1 MKEQLKTPLIVIAAI
16 VAVALAVFMVTK
28 AAGGGNLDQGQVKYT
43 PGVPPWQESDPSKQ
57 GPGGAPG
64 GGGPGASAAAPQI
77 PPPTASPAG
86 EHAPPG
92 MSAPSL
98 GSTP

>member
-16 VAVALAVFMVTK
+16 VAVALAVFMAIK
-28 AAGGGNLDQGQVKYT
+28 SSGGGNLDQGQVKYT
-43 PGVPPWQESDPSKQ
+43 PGVPPWQETDPSKQ

-64 GGGPGASAAAPQI
+64 GGGPGAVAPSAPGT
-77 PPPTASPAG
+77 PPPSSGAG
-86 EHAPPG
+86 QNAPPG
-92 MSAPSL
+92 MGAPSL